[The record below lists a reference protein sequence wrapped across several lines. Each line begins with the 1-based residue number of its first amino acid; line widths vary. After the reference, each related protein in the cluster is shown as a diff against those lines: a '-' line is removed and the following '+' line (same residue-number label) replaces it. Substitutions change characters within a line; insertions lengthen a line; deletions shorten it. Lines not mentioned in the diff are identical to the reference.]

1 MNGVFKKAGLG
12 FALAATALASAAP
25 AEAQRWGGRHYD
37 RRGGGDGVAGALI
50 GGVLGLGIG
59 AAIASSN
66 NRPRYVDRGYYDQG
80 YYQAPP
86 RAYYREDYRPRTYVY
101 EQYQPRCYDQW
112 RYDPYYGDQ
121 VRVRVCN

>member
-1 MNGVFKKAGLG
+1 MTGMFRKAGLG

-37 RRGGGDGVAGALI
+37 RRGGGDAVAGAVI
-50 GGVLGLGIG
+50 GGILGLGVG
-59 AAIASSN
+59 AAIASS

-80 YYQAPP
+80 YYPAPPP
-86 RAYYREDYRPRTYVY
+86 RAFYRPRAYVYNDYRPR
-101 EQYQPRCYDQW
+101 CFDQW

>member
-1 MNGVFKKAGLG
+1 MVGMVKKAGLG

-37 RRGGGDGVAGALI
+37 RRGGGDAVAGAII

-59 AAIASSN
+59 AAIASN

-80 YYQAPP
+80 YYRAPP
-86 RAYYREDYRPRTYVY
+86 RAYYRQAYRPRAYVYDDYRPR
-101 EQYQPRCYDQW
+101 CFDQW